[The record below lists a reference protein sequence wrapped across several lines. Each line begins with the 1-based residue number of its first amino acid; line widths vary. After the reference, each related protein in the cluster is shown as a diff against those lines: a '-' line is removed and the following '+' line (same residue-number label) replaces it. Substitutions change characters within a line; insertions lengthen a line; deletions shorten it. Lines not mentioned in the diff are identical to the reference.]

1 MPGRKRPTKKQIST
15 DRVNSEISL
24 NGGDTTSESESESL
38 LVSGACSQ
46 TATIDSGNPSLHS
59 LALSTAEESNPA
71 PTSDCLQSCLS
82 ANEDTHTVIRDN
94 STRPRTY
101 VSPPR
106 LQRFDIT
113 QGSGDDMET
122 NSNQTASIGP
132 VLHSFLSRVE
142 SQGETNNKAMRDCM
156 MAQGEA
162 NRELMRDCMI
172 GITSLVKENNSQSQS
187 NFQLLLK
194 GLTDL
199 GTKVESLTNASSAQ
213 ASITESDSRDSQSA
227 VVSLTPTADQT
238 STSAC
243 TENVLKDTTHTCL
256 KQPEIPSDT
265 SRSGTI
271 ASTQLNTN
279 THSSAVS
286 SSTSIGSSADST
298 KTHNVRLPAF
308 NGKSNE
314 WKVWFSRFTAV
325 ANVNKWNDTTRLCE
339 LLQRLQGVAAEFV
352 FDEISPDCQSDY
364 SNLVRELDLRFKC
377 VETNKSYRA
386 LFSKRTQH
394 FGESVENYASELKR
408 LYDKAYPG
416 KNPDMR
422 KTLLLQQFMG
432 GLGDKRAK
440 CAVEYFKEPSSI
452 EDAVHN
458 VVMYMETHQA
468 QHTGI
473 RSLNKPNYKTVNF
486 AFDDD
491 YEDDDDDTAVDDFYD
506 PSHRERVPPP
516 RSSPSA
522 THARQEHAQ
531 SIRKIQGSDAQPNSP
546 ENDQLS
552 SELQGLRTV
561 LSKLSQAIE
570 ISSSPNLTMKP
581 DTHARSNR
589 PPVAPTST
597 SNPVQGH
604 GMGQLHGQA
613 RTRDRLTNVQCYECH
628 GWGHMKR
635 ECPTL
640 LTKQNTGRNSVS
652 TPPLSHRPASLLYP
666 FYDHSTPSSN
676 SIALN

>member
-1 MPGRKRPTKKQIST
+1 
-15 DRVNSEISL
+15 
-24 NGGDTTSESESESL
+24 
-38 LVSGACSQ
+38 
-46 TATIDSGNPSLHS
+46 
-59 LALSTAEESNPA
+59 
-71 PTSDCLQSCLS
+71 
-82 ANEDTHTVIRDN
+82 
-94 STRPRTY
+94 
-101 VSPPR
+101 
-106 LQRFDIT
+106 
-113 QGSGDDMET
+113 
-122 NSNQTASIGP
+122 
-132 VLHSFLSRVE
+132 
-142 SQGETNNKAMRDCM
+142 
-156 MAQGEA
+156 
-162 NRELMRDCMI
+162 
-172 GITSLVKENNSQSQS
+172 
-187 NFQLLLK
+187 
-194 GLTDL
+194 
-199 GTKVESLTNASSAQ
+199 
-213 ASITESDSRDSQSA
+213 
-227 VVSLTPTADQT
+227 
-238 STSAC
+238 
-243 TENVLKDTTHTCL
+243 
-256 KQPEIPSDT
+256 
-265 SRSGTI
+265 
-271 ASTQLNTN
+271 
-279 THSSAVS
+279 
-286 SSTSIGSSADST
+286 
-298 KTHNVRLPAF
+298 
-308 NGKSNE
+308 
-314 WKVWFSRFTAV
+314 
-325 ANVNKWNDTTRLCE
+325 
-339 LLQRLQGVAAEFV
+339 
-352 FDEISPDCQSDY
+352 
-364 SNLVRELDLRFKC
+364 
-377 VETNKSYRA
+377 
-386 LFSKRTQH
+386 
-394 FGESVENYASELKR
+394 
-408 LYDKAYPG
+408 
-416 KNPDMR
+416 MR

-581 DTHARSNR
+581 DTHVRSNR

-652 TPPLSHRPASLLYP
+652 TPPLSHRPASPLYP